1 MEIVV
6 YVGVDVIVDDVDVF
20 VDVDLDDQLE
30 TCSVIVGGAGL
41 VNNQGDC
48 NVTAGST
55 SGAQTVKP
63 CPNLDSKS
71 ILNNLIIQRFN

>member
-1 MEIVV
+1 M
-6 YVGVDVIVDDVDVF
+6 DVDVF

-63 CPNLDSKS
+63 CPKL
-71 ILNNLIIQRFN
+71 